1 LLDVFF
7 DPCFFS
13 DHLVS
18 GDSGAKLC
26 YMLSSCNMSFPLHG
40 EVKGG
45 EWHVNRDMKTSNGG
59 MNQCSDEELAWC
71 FGIRGKGMQV
81 GLQYR

>member
-1 LLDVFF
+1 
-7 DPCFFS
+7 
-13 DHLVS
+13 
-18 GDSGAKLC
+18 
-26 YMLSSCNMSFPLHG
+26 MSFPLHG